1 MKEMASPPSFLA
13 RFRQR
18 RVDLRR
24 RDHGVIPVSEVHQR
38 HVRPV
43 MVVEARAGRAEVT
56 WCDA

>member
-24 RDHGVIPVSEVHQR
+24 RDHGVIPR
-38 HVRPV
+38 CTRG
-43 MVVEARAGRAEVT
+43 M
-56 WCDA
+56 